1 MSTVIPFFRPA
12 SARQGN
18 WSQQELAEFYR
29 VEAALLRAGFSIASE
44 HGLSDEGEPWFVFCQ
59 PDGDAIIHFAKIDGN
74 YLIASDALDR
84 PVRGTDFRTLI
95 DQIARLHPHLLP
107 IPATATGT
115 TLVVHPAALLAALV
129 AAAALS
135 LSSEDAHAGP
145 LVAGGEGVSPPPTSQ
160 GGEPAQG
167 HPQPKANGG
176 SGDRDTDRKQLE
188 AIILSAMIFAA
199 EAMAIDHRAVSAELD
214 LDFADGAGNASVLT
228 AQGEAAPASGTAFGS
243 GRGNVSAQPAV
254 LTAQGSGANP
264 DARPHPASDT
274 IAAASRAD
282 PAPVARTE
290 SPGEAPKSPASQ
302 NQPQAPK
309 FGSDVALASTS
320 AEASAA
326 KSSGQQASTSA
337 RSESA
342 APASDEP
349 GSSSSDQ
356 HAGSASA
363 SITEPGSRARSA
375 PAASSDSADAGSGP
389 ARPAWVNAVTQTAT
403 NRVSS
408 PEASRD
414 AEDRGDGRPAEA
426 ALGNSPKADPAGL
439 ANGHVEGVGRD
450 RESPAKAAETH
461 PTGEQPA
468 PGHSQPEGVGRGAP
482 AETATGNS
490 PQAERG
496 AESDRQAT
504 SVAPAQSLQVET
516 TTGTTPQAGQA
527 RPGQNPAD
535 STGQDRGAPAM
546 AAVGHSPSAEQAG
559 PGQGQASAQGQ
570 DQGAPAAASHEM
582 RAEPTSPMNSQV
594 NTVGPDRATSPEG
607 ASGNNPQT
615 APAGG
620 GNGQAGGV
628 ARQEPASAQ
637 AEAANSPS
645 VEASSRGNTGAVAQ
659 ERGPQAEPA
668 TGSNPPSAQTGRG
681 QDQSSVVAGQ
691 DAAPAQAEAANS
703 PPVEQ
708 TGRDNAGAAAQER
721 SPQAEPATGSNP
733 PSAPAGRGQDQSSVL
748 AGQDAAP
755 AQAEAANSPPV
766 ESSSR
771 GSGNAGVAAQER
783 SPQAEPATGGNP
795 PSAQTG
801 RGQDQSSVVAGQ
813 DAVPAQAETR
823 NSPPVEQT
831 GRDNGNTSAAAQERG
846 PKAEHPTGS
855 DPLPAQA
862 DRGHDQSSAVARE
875 DAVPAQAE
883 TRNSPPVE
891 QTGRDNGDT
900 SAVAQDRGPQAE
912 PAVAQNPPIGRTGPS
927 EGHASVSGPGSARA
941 EAVTGDPP
949 AGQQVDRASGQE
961 NANDQGSQRP
971 TEAASGNDPQIEPT
985 GSNNGQGDGS
995 NSKAEVVSL
1004 HEPGSDAPTAGH
1016 GRAPSDASERGS
1028 AAQAEAILPATD
1040 QQADRGKSQSSAPA
1054 ERNDKQ
1060 APEAHGP
1067 GATDT
1072 ASSHGTPET
1081 PGETR
1086 SDAAPAPKAH
1096 ALLDPDSASH
1106 GSKALTATE
1115 LPGGAHEPTDGAA
1128 PGPAAKADRAPA
1140 AADGP
1145 GQDLTSSPSEPARGH
1160 SIEHGAD
1167 QAANAAASEQT
1178 NGDVFGTKEH
1188 GSTPSDVAV
1197 TAPSNVP
1204 TDGAGPQAEPQ
1215 AWPAQ
1220 EESAPHGQSADAEPA
1235 IPASAARAPVLQD
1248 RGSDRAEAENPLGHG
1263 ASPASDAQIASPKD
1277 EHAQADPDGPHDGAG
1292 PVVVRAIPVAD
1303 SQATIHGMD
1312 ENGLSDPSGGP
1323 DLTSPSAPVSQEAI
1337 APAHP
1342 DRGQVDD
1349 VLSVSGRTDRE
1360 APGQAAPPV
1369 KANEPTQPP
1378 VQVEA
1383 DLAGAPLSNGQSG
1396 SAASHAASGQAKPGR
1411 PSPPPAVIDADGN
1424 LVFHTDAPQDPAPS
1438 ALPHGPDEATTHHTV
1453 GLIGVTDQ
1461 THPVHDM
1468 YHHT

>member
-1 MSTVIPFFRPA
+1 MSTIIPFFRPA

-107 IPATATGT
+107 IPATGTGT

-160 GGEPAQG
+160 GGGPAPG

-176 SGDRDTDRKQLE
+176 SGDRDTDRKQIE

-199 EAMAIDHRAVSAELD
+199 EAMAIDHRAVSAELN
-214 LDFADGAGNASVLT
+214 LDFADGAGNASILT
-228 AQGEAAPASGTAFGS
+228 VQGEAALASGTAFGS
-243 GRGNVSAQPAV
+243 GRGSVSTQPAV

-274 IAAASRAD
+274 IAAASRVD

-290 SPGEAPKSPASQ
+290 SSGEAPKSPASQ
-302 NQPQAPK
+302 NQPLAPK

-375 PAASSDSADAGSGP
+375 PAPSSDSADAGSGP

-414 AEDRGDGRPAEA
+414 AEDWGDGRPAEA
-426 ALGNSPKADPAGL
+426 ALGNSPKVDPAGF

-450 RESPAKAAETH
+450 RESPAKAGAETH

-468 PGHSQPEGVGRGAP
+468 PGHSQPEGVSRGAP
-482 AETATGNS
+482 AETATGSS

-496 AESDRQAT
+496 AESDRQTT
-504 SVAPAQSLQVET
+504 SVAAAQSPQVEPA
-516 TTGTTPQAGQA
+516 TGTTPQAGQA
-527 RPGQNPAD
+527 RPDQSPID

-546 AAVGHSPSAEQAG
+546 AAVGHSPNAEQVG
-559 PGQGQASAQGQ
+559 PGQSQASAQSQ
-570 DQGAPAAASHEM
+570 DQGAPAAASHEL
-582 RAEPTSPMNSQV
+582 RAEPTSPTNGQV
-594 NTVGPDRATSPEG
+594 NTVVPDHATSPEG

-628 ARQEPASAQ
+628 ARHEPASAQ

-645 VEASSRGNTGAVAQ
+645 VEASSRGNAGAVAQ

-691 DAAPAQAEAANS
+691 DAAPVQAEAANS

-733 PSAPAGRGQDQSSVL
+733 PSVQTGHGQDQSSVV
-748 AGQDAAP
+748 ARQDAGP
-755 AQAEAANSPPV
+755 AQAETANNPPV

-801 RGQDQSSVVAGQ
+801 RGQDQSSVVARQETVPAQAETRNSPPVEQAGRDNGNTSAAAQ
-813 DAVPAQAETR
+813 ERGSQAEPATGSNPLSAQTDRGHDQSSAVAREETVPAQAETR

-831 GRDNGNTSAAAQERG
+831 GRDNGNA
-846 PKAEHPTGS
+846 
-855 DPLPAQA
+855 
-862 DRGHDQSSAVARE
+862 
-875 DAVPAQAE
+875 
-883 TRNSPPVE
+883 
-891 QTGRDNGDT
+891 
-900 SAVAQDRGPQAE
+900 SAVAQDRGSQAE
-912 PAVAQNPPIGRTGPS
+912 PAVAQNPPIGRTGPN
-927 EGHASVSGPGSARA
+927 EGHAGVSGPGSARA
-941 EAVTGDPP
+941 EAVTGDSL
-949 AGQQVDRASGQE
+949 AGQQGGRASGQE
-961 NANDQGSQRP
+961 NANDQGSPRP

-985 GSNNGQGDGS
+985 GSNNGQGQGHGS
-995 NSKAEVVSL
+995 NSKAEVVAL
-1004 HEPGSDAPTAGH
+1004 HEPSSDAPTAGH

-1028 AAQAEAILPATD
+1028 AAQAEAVLPATE
-1040 QQADRGKSQSSAPA
+1040 QQADRGKSQNSVPA
-1054 ERNDKQ
+1054 ERNDQQ

-1072 ASSHGTPET
+1072 ASSHGKPET
-1081 PGETR
+1081 AGETR

-1106 GSKALTATE
+1106 GSKTLSATE

-1140 AADGP
+1140 APDGL
-1145 GQDLTSSPSEPARGH
+1145 GQDLTSSPSEHTRGNP
-1160 SIEHGAD
+1160 IEHGPD

-1178 NGDVFGTKEH
+1178 NGDVFGTKEQ

-1197 TAPSNVP
+1197 TSPNVHA
-1204 TDGAGPQAEPQ
+1204 GAAGPQARS
-1215 AWPAQ
+1215 AQ
-1220 EESAPHGQSADAEPA
+1220 EESAPHGQSADAELA
-1235 IPASAARAPVLQD
+1235 VPASAAHDPVLQD

-1263 ASPASDAQIASPKD
+1263 ASPASDAQIASPKG
-1277 EHAQADPDGPHDGAG
+1277 EHAQADPDGPHDGAE

-1303 SQATIHGMD
+1303 SQATVHGVD

-1323 DLTSPSAPVSQEAI
+1323 DLTSPSAPAAQEAI

-1342 DRGQVDD
+1342 DRGQADD
-1349 VLSVSGRTDRE
+1349 GLSVSGRTDRE
-1360 APGQAAPPV
+1360 APGQPAPPL

-1383 DLAGAPLSNGQSG
+1383 DLAGGPLPNGQSG
-1396 SAASHAASGQAKPGR
+1396 SAASQGASGQAKPGR

-1438 ALPHGPDEATTHHTV
+1438 APPQGPDEATTHHTV

>member
-107 IPATATGT
+107 IPATGTGT

-145 LVAGGEGVSPPPTSQ
+145 LLAGGEGVSPPPTSQ
-160 GGEPAQG
+160 GGGPAQG

-176 SGDRDTDRKQLE
+176 SGDRDTDRKQIE

-214 LDFADGAGNASVLT
+214 LDFADGVGNASILT

-243 GRGNVSAQPAV
+243 GRGSVSAQPAV

-274 IAAASRAD
+274 IAAASRVD
-282 PAPVARTE
+282 PSPVARTE
-290 SPGEAPKSPASQ
+290 SPAEAPKSPASQ
-302 NQPQAPK
+302 NQPLAPK
-309 FGSDVALASTS
+309 FGSDVALTSTS

-349 GSSSSDQ
+349 GSASSDQ

-363 SITEPGSRARSA
+363 LIAEPGSRARSA
-375 PAASSDSADAGSGP
+375 LAASSDSADAGSGP

-403 NRVSS
+403 NRVPS

-414 AEDRGDGRPAEA
+414 ADDRGDGRPAEA
-426 ALGNSPKADPAGL
+426 ALGNSPKVDPAGL
-439 ANGHVEGVGRD
+439 TNGHVEGVGWD
-450 RESPAKAAETH
+450 RESPAKAGAETH

-468 PGHSQPEGVGRGAP
+468 PGHSQPEGVSRGVP
-482 AETATGNS
+482 AETATGNT

-504 SVAPAQSLQVET
+504 SVAAAQSPQVEPA
-516 TTGTTPQAGQA
+516 TGNTPQAGQA
-527 RPGQNPAD
+527 RPDQSPID

-582 RAEPTSPMNSQV
+582 RAEPTSPTNSQV

-628 ARQEPASAQ
+628 ARQEPA
-637 AEAANSPS
+637 P
-645 VEASSRGNTGAVAQ
+645 V
-659 ERGPQAEPA
+659 
-668 TGSNPPSAQTGRG
+668 
-681 QDQSSVVAGQ
+681 
-691 DAAPAQAEAANS
+691 QAEAANS
-703 PPVEQ
+703 PPVESSSRGNAGVAAQDRGPQAEPATGNNPQ
-708 TGRDNAGAAAQER
+708 TAPAGGGHDQSSVVARQDAAPVQAEAANSPPVEASSRDNAGAAAQER

-733 PSAPAGRGQDQSSVL
+733 PSAPAGRGHDQSSVV

-771 GSGNAGVAAQER
+771 GSGSAGVAAQER

-795 PSAQTG
+795 PSAQAG
-801 RGQDQSSVVAGQ
+801 RGHDQSSVVAGQ

-823 NSPPVEQT
+823 NSPPVEQA

-846 PKAEHPTGS
+846 PQAEHATGS

-862 DRGHDQSSAVARE
+862 DRGHDQSSAAARE

-891 QTGRDNGDT
+891 QTGRDNGNT

-927 EGHASVSGPGSARA
+927 EGHAGVSGPGSARA

-949 AGQQVDRASGQE
+949 ASQQVGRPSGQE

-985 GSNNGQGDGS
+985 GSNNGQGHGS
-995 NSKAEVVSL
+995 NSKAEVIAI

-1028 AAQAEAILPATD
+1028 AAQAEAVLPATE
-1040 QQADRGKSQSSAPA
+1040 QQADRGQSQNSAPA
-1054 ERNDKQ
+1054 ERNDQQ
-1060 APEAHGP
+1060 ASEAHGP

-1072 ASSHGTPET
+1072 ASSHGKPET
-1081 PGETR
+1081 AGETR

-1106 GSKALTATE
+1106 GSKTLSATE

-1160 SIEHGAD
+1160 SIEHGSD

-1197 TAPSNVP
+1197 TSPSNVHAG
-1204 TDGAGPQAEPQ
+1204 GAGPQARS
-1215 AWPAQ
+1215 AQ

-1235 IPASAARAPVLQD
+1235 VPASAAHDPVLQD

-1263 ASPASDAQIASPKD
+1263 ASPASDAQIASPKG

-1292 PVVVRAIPVAD
+1292 PVVVRAIPVATP
-1303 SQATIHGMD
+1303 QATVHGVD
-1312 ENGLSDPSGGP
+1312 ENDLSGPSGGP

-1337 APAHP
+1337 APPHP

-1349 VLSVSGRTDRE
+1349 SLSVSGRTDRE
-1360 APGQAAPPV
+1360 APGQPAPPV

-1383 DLAGAPLSNGQSG
+1383 DLAGGPMPNGQSG
-1396 SAASHAASGQAKPGR
+1396 SAASQGASGQAKPGR
-1411 PSPPPAVIDADGN
+1411 PSPPPAAIDADGN

-1438 ALPHGPDEATTHHTV
+1438 APPQGPDEATTHHTV

>member
-107 IPATATGT
+107 IPATGTGT

-243 GRGNVSAQPAV
+243 GRGNVSVQPAV

-274 IAAASRAD
+274 IAAASRVD

-342 APASDEP
+342 ATASDEP
-349 GSSSSDQ
+349 GSASSDQ
-356 HAGSASA
+356 HAGSA

-375 PAASSDSADAGSGP
+375 LAASSDSADAGSGP
-389 ARPAWVNAVTQTAT
+389 ARPAWVNAVTQPAT
-403 NRVSS
+403 NRAPS
-408 PEASRD
+408 PEAWRN

-450 RESPAKAAETH
+450 RESPAKAAAETH

-468 PGHSQPEGVGRGAP
+468 PGHSQPEGGGRGAP

-504 SVAPAQSLQVET
+504 SVAPAQSPQVEPA
-516 TTGTTPQAGQA
+516 TGNTPQAGQA
-527 RPGQNPAD
+527 RPGQSPVD
-535 STGQDRGAPAM
+535 STSQDRGAPAM
-546 AAVGHSPSAEQAG
+546 AAVGHSPNAEQVG

-582 RAEPTSPMNSQV
+582 RAEPTSPTNGQV

-615 APAGG
+615 APAGA
-620 GNGQAGGV
+620 GNGQAGSV
-628 ARQEPASAQ
+628 ARQDVAPAQ
-637 AEAANSPS
+637 AEAANSPP
-645 VEASSRGNTGAVAQ
+645 VEASSRGNTGAAAQ
-659 ERGPQAEPA
+659 ERSPQAESA

-691 DAAPAQAEAANS
+691 DAAPVQAETANS
-703 PPVEQ
+703 PPVEASSR
-708 TGRDNAGAAAQER
+708 GSANAGAAAQER

-733 PSAPAGRGQDQSSVL
+733 PSAQAGRGHDQSSVV
-748 AGQDAAP
+748 ARQDASP
-755 AQAEAANSPPV
+755 AQAEAANSPQV

-771 GSGNAGVAAQER
+771 GSGNAGAAAQER
-783 SPQAEPATGGNP
+783 GPQAEPATGSNP
-795 PSAQTG
+795 LSAQT
-801 RGQDQSSVVAGQ
+801 
-813 DAVPAQAETR
+813 
-823 NSPPVEQT
+823 
-831 GRDNGNTSAAAQERG
+831 
-846 PKAEHPTGS
+846 
-855 DPLPAQA
+855 

-891 QTGRDNGDT
+891 QTGRDSGNT
-900 SAVAQDRGPQAE
+900 SAVTQDRGPQAE
-912 PAVAQNPPIGRTGPS
+912 PAVAQNPPIGRTGPN

-941 EAVTGDPP
+941 EAVTGDPL
-949 AGQQVDRASGQE
+949 AGQQRGRASGQE
-961 NANDQGSQRP
+961 NANDQGSPRP

-985 GSNNGQGDGS
+985 GSNNGQGQGQGQGHGS
-995 NSKAEVVSL
+995 NSKAEVVAL
-1004 HEPGSDAPTAGH
+1004 HELSSDAPTAGH

-1028 AAQAEAILPATD
+1028 AAQAEAVLPATE
-1040 QQADRGKSQSSAPA
+1040 QQADRGQSQNSVPA
-1054 ERNDKQ
+1054 ERNDQQ

-1072 ASSHGTPET
+1072 ASSHGKPET
-1081 PGETR
+1081 AGETR

-1106 GSKALTATE
+1106 GSKTLSATE
-1115 LPGGAHEPTDGAA
+1115 LPGGAHEPADGAA

-1140 AADGP
+1140 APDGP
-1145 GQDLTSSPSEPARGH
+1145 GPDLTSSPSEPARGH
-1160 SIEHGAD
+1160 SIEHGPD

-1178 NGDVFGTKEH
+1178 NGDVFGTKEQ

-1197 TAPSNVP
+1197 TSPSNVHAG
-1204 TDGAGPQAEPQ
+1204 GAGPQA
-1215 AWPAQ
+1215 WLVQ

-1235 IPASAARAPVLQD
+1235 VPASAAHDPVLQD
-1248 RGSDRAEAENPLGHG
+1248 RGSDRAEVENPLGHG
-1263 ASPASDAQIASPKD
+1263 ASPASDAQIASPKG

-1303 SQATIHGMD
+1303 SQATVHGVD

-1323 DLTSPSAPVSQEAI
+1323 DLTSPSAPVSQVEI

-1349 VLSVSGRTDRE
+1349 SLSVSGRTIRE

-1383 DLAGAPLSNGQSG
+1383 DLTGGPLPNGQSG
-1396 SAASHAASGQAKPGR
+1396 SAASHGASGQAKPGR

-1438 ALPHGPDEATTHHTV
+1438 VLPHGPDEATTHHTV

>member
-176 SGDRDTDRKQLE
+176 SGDRDTDRKQIE

-199 EAMAIDHRAVSAELD
+199 EAMAIDHRAVSAELN

-243 GRGNVSAQPAV
+243 GRGSVSAQPAV

-274 IAAASRAD
+274 IAAASRID
-282 PAPVARTE
+282 PAPVVRTE
-290 SPGEAPKSPASQ
+290 SSGEAPKSPASQ
-302 NQPQAPK
+302 NQPLAPK
-309 FGSDVALASTS
+309 FGSDVVLASTS

-363 SITEPGSRARSA
+363 LIAEPGSRARSA

-403 NRVSS
+403 NRAPS

-414 AEDRGDGRPAEA
+414 ADDRGDGRPAEA
-426 ALGNSPKADPAGL
+426 ALGNSPKVEPAGH
-439 ANGHVEGVGRD
+439 ANGHVEGMGRD
-450 RESPAKAAETH
+450 RESPAKAGAETH
-461 PTGEQPA
+461 PTGEQAA
-468 PGHSQPEGVGRGAP
+468 PGHSRPEGVGRGAP

-504 SVAPAQSLQVET
+504 SVAPVQSPQVEPA
-516 TTGTTPQAGQA
+516 TGNTPQAGQA
-527 RPGQNPAD
+527 RPDQSPID

-546 AAVGHSPSAEQAG
+546 AAVGHSPNAEQVG
-559 PGQGQASAQGQ
+559 PGQGQASAQSQ

-582 RAEPTSPMNSQV
+582 RAEPTSPTNGPV
-594 NTVGPDRATSPEG
+594 NTVGPDRASSPEG

-681 QDQSSVVAGQ
+681 HDQSSVVARQ

-721 SPQAEPATGSNP
+721 SPQAEPAMGSTP
-733 PSAPAGRGQDQSSVL
+733 PSAQTGRGQDQSSVV
-748 AGQDAAP
+748 ARQDAAP

-771 GSGNAGVAAQER
+771 GSGNAGAAAQEQG
-783 SPQAEPATGGNP
+783 PQAEPATGSNP
-795 PSAQTG
+795 LSAQTG
-801 RGQDQSSVVAGQ
+801 
-813 DAVPAQAETR
+813 
-823 NSPPVEQT
+823 
-831 GRDNGNTSAAAQERG
+831 
-846 PKAEHPTGS
+846 
-855 DPLPAQA
+855 
-862 DRGHDQSSAVARE
+862 RGHDQSSAVARE
-875 DAVPAQAE
+875 ETVPAQAE
-883 TRNSPPVE
+883 TGNSPPVE
-891 QTGRDNGDT
+891 QSGRDNGNT

-927 EGHASVSGPGSARA
+927 EGHAGISGPGSARA
-941 EAVTGDPP
+941 EAVIGDPP
-949 AGQQVDRASGQE
+949 AGQQVGRASGQE

-985 GSNNGQGDGS
+985 GSNNGQGHGQGHGS
-995 NSKAEVVSL
+995 NSKAEVVA
-1004 HEPGSDAPTAGH
+1004 HREPGSDAPTAGH
-1016 GRAPSDASERGS
+1016 GRAPSDANERGS
-1028 AAQAEAILPATD
+1028 AAQAEAVLPATE
-1040 QQADRGKSQSSAPA
+1040 QQADRGQSQNSVPA
-1054 ERNDKQ
+1054 ERNDQQ

-1067 GATDT
+1067 GASDT
-1072 ASSHGTPET
+1072 ASSHGKPET

-1086 SDAAPAPKAH
+1086 SDAAPTPKAH
-1096 ALLDPDSASH
+1096 ALLDPDPASH
-1106 GSKALTATE
+1106 GSKTLSATE

-1160 SIEHGAD
+1160 SIEHGSD

-1197 TAPSNVP
+1197 TSPSNVHAG
-1204 TDGAGPQAEPQ
+1204 GAGPQ

-1220 EESAPHGQSADAEPA
+1220 EESAPHGQSADVEPA

-1248 RGSDRAEAENPLGHG
+1248 RGSDRAEAEPPLGHG
-1263 ASPASDAQIASPKD
+1263 ASPASDAQIASPKG

-1303 SQATIHGMD
+1303 SQATVHGVD
-1312 ENGLSDPSGGP
+1312 ENDLSGPSGGP
-1323 DLTSPSAPVSQEAI
+1323 DLTSPSAPAAQEAI

-1383 DLAGAPLSNGQSG
+1383 DPAGGPLPNGQSG

>member
-107 IPATATGT
+107 IPATGTGT

-145 LVAGGEGVSPPPTSQ
+145 LVAGGDGVSPPPTSH
-160 GGEPAQG
+160 GGGPAQG

-176 SGDRDTDRKQLE
+176 SGDRDTDRKQIE

-199 EAMAIDHRAVSAELD
+199 EAVAIDHRAVSAELN
-214 LDFADGAGNASVLT
+214 LDFADGAGNASILT
-228 AQGEAAPASGTAFGS
+228 AQGEAALASGTAFGS
-243 GRGNVSAQPAV
+243 GRGSVSTQPAV

-274 IAAASRAD
+274 TAAASRVD

-290 SPGEAPKSPASQ
+290 SSGEAPKSPASQ
-302 NQPQAPK
+302 NQPPAPK

-342 APASDEP
+342 ALASDEP
-349 GSSSSDQ
+349 GSASSDQ

-468 PGHSQPEGVGRGAP
+468 PGHSQPEGGGRGAP

-504 SVAPAQSLQVET
+504 SVAPAQSPQVEPA
-516 TTGTTPQAGQA
+516 TGNTPQAGQA

-546 AAVGHSPSAEQAG
+546 AAVGQSPSAEQAG

-570 DQGAPAAASHEM
+570 DQGAPAAASHGM
-582 RAEPTSPMNSQV
+582 RAEPTSPTNSQV
-594 NTVGPDRATSPEG
+594 STVGPDRATSPEG

-620 GNGQAGGV
+620 GNGHASGV
-628 ARQEPASAQ
+628 AREDAAPAQ

-691 DAAPAQAEAANS
+691 DAVPAQAEAANS
-703 PPVEQ
+703 PPVEASSR
-708 TGRDNAGAAAQER
+708 GNAGAVAQER
-721 SPQAEPATGSNP
+721 GPQAEPATGSNP
-733 PSAPAGRGQDQSSVL
+733 PSGPAGRGQDQSSVV
-748 AGQDAAP
+748 ARQEAAP

-771 GSGNAGVAAQER
+771 GSGSAGVAAQER
-783 SPQAEPATGGNP
+783 GPQAEPATGGNP
-795 PSAQTG
+795 PSAQAG
-801 RGQDQSSVVAGQ
+801 RGHDQSSVVAGQ

-831 GRDNGNTSAAAQERG
+831 GRDSGN
-846 PKAEHPTGS
+846 
-855 DPLPAQA
+855 
-862 DRGHDQSSAVARE
+862 
-875 DAVPAQAE
+875 
-883 TRNSPPVE
+883 
-891 QTGRDNGDT
+891 T
-900 SAVAQDRGPQAE
+900 SAVAQDWGPQAE
-912 PAVAQNPPIGRTGPS
+912 PAVAQNPPIGRTGPN
-927 EGHASVSGPGSARA
+927 EGHAGVSGPGSARA
-941 EAVTGDPP
+941 EAVIGDPP
-949 AGQQVDRASGQE
+949 AGQQLGRASGQE
-961 NANDQGSQRP
+961 NANDQGSPRP

-985 GSNNGQGDGS
+985 GSNNGQGQGQGHGS
-995 NSKAEVVSL
+995 NSKAEVVAL
-1004 HEPGSDAPTAGH
+1004 HEPSSDAPTAGH

-1028 AAQAEAILPATD
+1028 AAQAEAVLPATE
-1040 QQADRGKSQSSAPA
+1040 QQADRGQSQNSVPA
-1054 ERNDKQ
+1054 ERNDQQ

-1067 GATDT
+1067 AATDT
-1072 ASSHGTPET
+1072 ASSHGKPET

-1106 GSKALTATE
+1106 GSKTLSATE
-1115 LPGGAHEPTDGAA
+1115 LPGGEHEPTGAAA

-1160 SIEHGAD
+1160 SIEHGSD

-1197 TAPSNVP
+1197 TSPNVHA
-1204 TDGAGPQAEPQ
+1204 GAAGPQ

-1220 EESAPHGQSADAEPA
+1220 EEAAPHGQSADAEPA
-1235 IPASAARAPVLQD
+1235 VPASAAHDPVLQD

-1263 ASPASDAQIASPKD
+1263 ASPASDAQIAPPKG

-1303 SQATIHGMD
+1303 PQATVHGVD
-1312 ENGLSDPSGGP
+1312 ENDLSGPSGGP

-1349 VLSVSGRTDRE
+1349 VLSVNGRTDRE

-1369 KANEPTQPP
+1369 KVNEPTQPP

-1383 DLAGAPLSNGQSG
+1383 DLAGGPLPNGQSG
-1396 SAASHAASGQAKPGR
+1396 SAASQGASGQAKPGR
-1411 PSPPPAVIDADGN
+1411 PSPPPAAIDADGN

>member
-107 IPATATGT
+107 IPATGTGT

-160 GGEPAQG
+160 EGGPAQG
-167 HPQPKANGG
+167 HPQPKAIGG

-243 GRGNVSAQPAV
+243 GRGSVSAQPAV

-274 IAAASRAD
+274 IAAASRID
-282 PAPVARTE
+282 PAPVVRTE
-290 SPGEAPKSPASQ
+290 SSGEAPKSPASQ
-302 NQPQAPK
+302 NQPLAPK
-309 FGSDVALASTS
+309 FGSDVVLASTS

-363 SITEPGSRARSA
+363 LIAEPGSRARSA
-375 PAASSDSADAGSGP
+375 PAASADSADAGSGP

-403 NRVSS
+403 NRAPS

-414 AEDRGDGRPAEA
+414 ADDRGDGRPAEA
-426 ALGNSPKADPAGL
+426 ALGNSPKVEPAGH
-439 ANGHVEGVGRD
+439 ANGHVEGMGRD
-450 RESPAKAAETH
+450 RESPAKAGAETH
-461 PTGEQPA
+461 PTGEQAA
-468 PGHSQPEGVGRGAP
+468 PGHSQPEGVGRGVP

-504 SVAPAQSLQVET
+504 SVAAAQSPQVET
-516 TTGTTPQAGQA
+516 TTGNTPQAGQA
-527 RPGQNPAD
+527 RPGQNPVD

-546 AAVGHSPSAEQAG
+546 AAVGHSPNAEQVG
-559 PGQGQASAQGQ
+559 PGQSQASAQSQ

-582 RAEPTSPMNSQV
+582 RAEPTSPTNGQV
-594 NTVGPDRATSPEG
+594 NTVGPDHATSPEG

-620 GNGQAGGV
+620 GNGHASGV
-628 ARQEPASAQ
+628 ARQDAAPAQ
-637 AEAANSPS
+637 AEAANSPP

-668 TGSNPPSAQTGRG
+668 MGSNPPSAQTGRG
-681 QDQSSVVAGQ
+681 QDQSSGVAGQ

-708 TGRDNAGAAAQER
+708 TGRDNAGAAAQDR
-721 SPQAEPATGSNP
+721 GAQAEPATGSDP
-733 PSAPAGRGQDQSSVL
+733 LPAQPGRGQDQSSVV
-748 AGQDAAP
+748 ARQDAAP

-766 ESSSR
+766 EQTGR
-771 GSGNAGVAAQER
+771 DNGNTSAAAQER
-783 SPQAEPATGGNP
+783 GPQAEHATGSDP
-795 PSAQTG
+795 LPAQAD
-801 RGQDQSSVVAGQ
+801 RGHDQSTAVAREET
-813 DAVPAQAETR
+813 VPAQAETR

-831 GRDNGNTSAAAQERG
+831 GRDNGNTSA
-846 PKAEHPTGS
+846 
-855 DPLPAQA
+855 
-862 DRGHDQSSAVARE
+862 
-875 DAVPAQAE
+875 
-883 TRNSPPVE
+883 
-891 QTGRDNGDT
+891 
-900 SAVAQDRGPQAE
+900 VAQDRGSQAE

-949 AGQQVDRASGQE
+949 AGQQGGRASGQE
-961 NANDQGSQRP
+961 NANDQGSPRP

-985 GSNNGQGDGS
+985 GSNNGQGHGS
-995 NSKAEVVSL
+995 NSKAEVVAL
-1004 HEPGSDAPTAGH
+1004 HELSSDAPTAGH

-1028 AAQAEAILPATD
+1028 AAQAEAVLPATE
-1040 QQADRGKSQSSAPA
+1040 QQADRGQSQNLVPA
-1054 ERNDKQ
+1054 ERNDQQ

-1072 ASSHGTPET
+1072 ASSHGKPET
-1081 PGETR
+1081 AGETR

-1106 GSKALTATE
+1106 GSKTLSATE
-1115 LPGGAHEPTDGAA
+1115 LPGGAHEPTDAAA

-1140 AADGP
+1140 ADGP
-1145 GQDLTSSPSEPARGH
+1145 GQDLTSSSAEPARGH
-1160 SIEHGAD
+1160 SIEHGSD

-1197 TAPSNVP
+1197 TLPSNVP
-1204 TDGAGPQAEPQ
+1204 TGGAGPQAR
-1215 AWPAQ
+1215 PAQ
-1220 EESAPHGQSADAEPA
+1220 EDSAPHGQSADAELA
-1235 IPASAARAPVLQD
+1235 VPASAAHDPVLQD

-1263 ASPASDAQIASPKD
+1263 ASPASDAQIASPKG

-1303 SQATIHGMD
+1303 SRATVHGVD
-1312 ENGLSDPSGGP
+1312 ENDLSGPSGGP
-1323 DLTSPSAPVSQEAI
+1323 DLTSPSAPAAQEAI

-1383 DLAGAPLSNGQSG
+1383 DLAGGPLPNGQSG
-1396 SAASHAASGQAKPGR
+1396 SAASQGASGQAEPGR

>member
-59 PDGDAIIHFAKIDGN
+59 PDGDAIIHFAKIDGS

-95 DQIARLHPHLLP
+95 DQIAQLHPHLLP

-135 LSSEDAHAGP
+135 LSSEDAHAGS
-145 LVAGGEGVSPPPTSQ
+145 LVADGEGVSPPPASQ
-160 GGEPAQG
+160 GGGPAPG

-199 EAMAIDHRAVSAELD
+199 EAMAIDHRAVSAELN
-214 LDFADGAGNASVLT
+214 LDFADGASNASILT

-243 GRGNVSAQPAV
+243 GRGSVSAQPAV

-274 IAAASRAD
+274 ITAASRVD

-290 SPGEAPKSPASQ
+290 SPAEAPKSPASQ
-302 NQPQAPK
+302 NQPLAPR

-326 KSSGQQASTSA
+326 KSSGQQASTSG

-342 APASDEP
+342 APTSDEP
-349 GSSSSDQ
+349 GSNSTDQ
-356 HAGSASA
+356 HAGSALA
-363 SITEPGSRARSA
+363 SIAEPGSRARSA
-375 PAASSDSADAGSGP
+375 LAASSDSADAGSGP
-389 ARPAWVNAVTQTAT
+389 ARPAWGNAVTQTAT
-403 NRVSS
+403 NRIPA

-414 AEDRGDGRPAEA
+414 ADDRGGGRPAKA
-426 ALGNSPKADPAGL
+426 ALEDSAKVDPAGL

-450 RESPAKAAETH
+450 RESPAKAGAETH
-461 PTGEQPA
+461 PTGEQAA
-468 PGHSQPEGVGRGAP
+468 PGHSQPEGIGRGRGVQTD
-482 AETATGNS
+482 TATGNS

-496 AESDRQAT
+496 ADSDRHPT
-504 SVAPAQSLQVET
+504 SVAAAQSAQVET
-516 TTGTTPQAGQA
+516 ATGNTSQAVQA
-527 RPGQNPAD
+527 RPGQSFIE
-535 STGQDRGAPAM
+535 STGQDRGSPAM
-546 AAVGHSPSAEQAG
+546 AAVGHSPKAEQVG

-582 RAEPTSPMNSQV
+582 RAEPTSPTNGYV
-594 NTVGPDRATSPEG
+594 NTVGPDRASSPEG

-615 APAGG
+615 VPAGG
-620 GNGQAGGV
+620 GNGHASGG
-628 ARQEPASAQ
+628 ARENAAPAQ
-637 AEAANSPS
+637 AEAANSPP
-645 VEASSRGNTGAVAQ
+645 VESSSRGNAGAVAQ

-691 DAAPAQAEAANS
+691 DAVPAQAEAANS
-703 PPVEQ
+703 PQVEQ
-708 TGRDNAGAAAQER
+708 TGRDNGNTSAVAQDR
-721 SPQAEPATGSNP
+721 GPQAEPVTGSNP
-733 PSAPAGRGQDQSSVL
+733 QTAQPGRGHDQSSVV
-748 AGQDAAP
+748 AREHASP

-771 GSGNAGVAAQER
+771 GNAGVAAQER
-783 SPQAEPATGGNP
+783 GPHAEPATGSNP

-801 RGQDQSSVVAGQ
+801 RGHDQSSVFAREET
-813 DAVPAQAETR
+813 VPAQAETR
-823 NSPPVEQT
+823 NGPPVEQT
-831 GRDNGNTSAAAQERG
+831 GRGNGNA
-846 PKAEHPTGS
+846 
-855 DPLPAQA
+855 
-862 DRGHDQSSAVARE
+862 
-875 DAVPAQAE
+875 
-883 TRNSPPVE
+883 
-891 QTGRDNGDT
+891 

-912 PAVAQNPPIGRTGPS
+912 TAVAQNPPIVQTGPS
-927 EGHASVSGPGSARA
+927 EGHAGVSGPGSARA
-941 EAVTGDPP
+941 EAVIGDPP
-949 AGQQVDRASGQE
+949 AGQQVGRASGQE

-985 GSNNGQGDGS
+985 GSNNGQGHGS
-995 NSKAEVVSL
+995 NSKAEVVA
-1004 HEPGSDAPTAGH
+1004 HREPGSDAPTAGH
-1016 GRAPSDASERGS
+1016 GRAPSDANERGS
-1028 AAQAEAILPATD
+1028 AAQAEAVLPATE
-1040 QQADRGKSQSSAPA
+1040 QQADRGQSQNSVPA
-1054 ERNDKQ
+1054 ERNDQQ

-1067 GATDT
+1067 GASDT
-1072 ASSHGTPET
+1072 ASSHGKPET

-1086 SDAAPAPKAH
+1086 SDAAPTPKAH
-1096 ALLDPDSASH
+1096 ALLDPDPALH
-1106 GSKALTATE
+1106 GSKTLSATE
-1115 LPGGAHEPTDGAA
+1115 LPGGAHDPTDGAA

-1160 SIEHGAD
+1160 SIEHGSD

-1197 TAPSNVP
+1197 TSPSNVHAG
-1204 TDGAGPQAEPQ
+1204 GAGPQ

-1235 IPASAARAPVLQD
+1235 VPASAAHDPVLQD

-1263 ASPASDAQIASPKD
+1263 ASPASDAQIASPKG
-1277 EHAQADPDGPHDGAG
+1277 EHAQADPDGPHDSAG

-1303 SQATIHGMD
+1303 PQATVHGVD
-1312 ENGLSDPSGGP
+1312 ENDLSGPSGGP
-1323 DLTSPSAPVSQEAI
+1323 DLTSPSAPAAQEAI

-1383 DLAGAPLSNGQSG
+1383 DLAGGPLPNGQSG
-1396 SAASHAASGQAKPGR
+1396 SAASQGASGQAKPDR

-1424 LVFHTDAPQDPAPS
+1424 LVFHADAPQDPAPS

-1468 YHHT
+1468 YHHA

>member
-107 IPATATGT
+107 IPATGTGT

-199 EAMAIDHRAVSAELD
+199 EAMAIDHRAVSAELN
-214 LDFADGAGNASVLT
+214 LDFADGAGNASILT

-243 GRGNVSAQPAV
+243 GRGSVSSQPAV
-254 LTAQGSGANP
+254 LTAQGSGANS

-274 IAAASRAD
+274 IAAVSRVD

-302 NQPQAPK
+302 NQPLAPK

-342 APASDEP
+342 APGSDEP
-349 GSSSSDQ
+349 GSASSDQ

-389 ARPAWVNAVTQTAT
+389 ARPAWVNAVTQPAT
-403 NRVSS
+403 NRAPS
-408 PEASRD
+408 PQASRD
-414 AEDRGDGRPAEA
+414 ADDRGDGRPAEA

-450 RESPAKAAETH
+450 RESPAKAAAETH
-461 PTGEQPA
+461 PTGEQAA

-504 SVAPAQSLQVET
+504 SVAAAQSPQVET
-516 TTGTTPQAGQA
+516 ATGTTPQAGQA
-527 RPGQNPAD
+527 RPDQSPID

-546 AAVGHSPSAEQAG
+546 AAVGHSPNAEPVG
-559 PGQGQASAQGQ
+559 PGQGQASAQSQ

-582 RAEPTSPMNSQV
+582 RAEPTSPTNGQV

-681 QDQSSVVAGQ
+681 QDQSSVVAL
-691 DAAPAQAEAANS
+691 
-703 PPVEQ
+703 
-708 TGRDNAGAAAQER
+708 QE
-721 SPQAEPATGSNP
+721 
-733 PSAPAGRGQDQSSVL
+733 
-748 AGQDAAP
+748 AAP

-771 GSGNAGVAAQER
+771 GNAGAAAQDR
-783 SPQAEPATGGNP
+783 GAQAEHAMGSDPLPAQP
-795 PSAQTG
+795 G
-801 RGQDQSSVVAGQ
+801 RGQDQSSVAARQETVPAQAETRNSPPVEQAGRDNGNTSAAAQERGPQAEPATGSNPLSAQTDRGHDQSSAVAREET
-813 DAVPAQAETR
+813 VPAQAETR

-831 GRDNGNTSAAAQERG
+831 GRDNGNTSAV
-846 PKAEHPTGS
+846 AE
-855 DPLPAQA
+855 
-862 DRGHDQSSAVARE
+862 DRGS
-875 DAVPAQAE
+875 
-883 TRNSPPVE
+883 
-891 QTGRDNGDT
+891 
-900 SAVAQDRGPQAE
+900 QAE
-912 PAVAQNPPIGRTGPS
+912 PAVAQNPPIVRTGPN
-927 EGHASVSGPGSARA
+927 EGHAGISGPGSARA
-941 EAVTGDPP
+941 ETVTGDPP
-949 AGQQVDRASGQE
+949 AGQQGSRASGQE
-961 NANDQGSQRP
+961 NANDQGSPRP

-985 GSNNGQGDGS
+985 GSNNGQGHGS
-995 NSKAEVVSL
+995 NSKAEVVA
-1004 HEPGSDAPTAGH
+1004 HRDPGSDAPTAGH

-1028 AAQAEAILPATD
+1028 AAQAEAVPPATE
-1040 QQADRGKSQSSAPA
+1040 QQADRGQSQNSVSA
-1054 ERNDKQ
+1054 ERNDQQ

-1072 ASSHGTPET
+1072 ASSHGKPET
-1081 PGETR
+1081 AGETR

-1106 GSKALTATE
+1106 GSKALSATE
-1115 LPGGAHEPTDGAA
+1115 LPGGAHEPTDRAA
-1128 PGPAAKADRAPA
+1128 PEPAAKADRAPA

-1160 SIEHGAD
+1160 SIEHGSD

-1178 NGDVFGTKEH
+1178 NGDVFGAKEH
-1188 GSTPSDVAV
+1188 ESTPSDVAG
-1197 TAPSNVP
+1197 TSPSNVP
-1204 TDGAGPQAEPQ
+1204 TGGAGPQA
-1215 AWPAQ
+1215 WLAQ

-1235 IPASAARAPVLQD
+1235 VPASAAHVPVLQD
-1248 RGSDRAEAENPLGHG
+1248 RGSDRVEAENPLGHG
-1263 ASPASDAQIASPKD
+1263 ASPASDAQIAAPKG
-1277 EHAQADPDGPHDGAG
+1277 EHAQADPDGPHDAAG

-1303 SQATIHGMD
+1303 PQATVHGVD
-1312 ENGLSDPSGGP
+1312 ENDLSGPSGGP

-1349 VLSVSGRTDRE
+1349 GLSVSGRTDRE
-1360 APGQAAPPV
+1360 APGQPAPPV
-1369 KANEPTQPP
+1369 KANEPIQPP
-1378 VQVEA
+1378 VQIEA
-1383 DLAGAPLSNGQSG
+1383 DLAGGPLPNGQSG
-1396 SAASHAASGQAKPGR
+1396 SAASQGASGQAKPGR

-1424 LVFHTDAPQDPAPS
+1424 LVFHTDAPQDPVPS
-1438 ALPHGPDEATTHHTV
+1438 APPQGPDEATTHHTV

>member
-107 IPATATGT
+107 IPATGTGT

-214 LDFADGAGNASVLT
+214 LDSADGTGNASILT
-228 AQGEAAPASGTAFGS
+228 AQGEAALASGTAFGS
-243 GRGNVSAQPAV
+243 GRGSVSTQPAV

-274 IAAASRAD
+274 IAAASRVD

-302 NQPQAPK
+302 NQPLAPK
-309 FGSDVALASTS
+309 FGSDVALANTS

-342 APASDEP
+342 APTSDEP
-349 GSSSSDQ
+349 GSASSDQ

-363 SITEPGSRARSA
+363 LIAEPGSRARSA
-375 PAASSDSADAGSGP
+375 LAASSDSADAGSGP

-403 NRVSS
+403 NRVPS

-414 AEDRGDGRPAEA
+414 ADDRGDGRPAEA
-426 ALGNSPKADPAGL
+426 GLGNSPKADPAGL

-450 RESPAKAAETH
+450 RESPAKAGAETH
-461 PTGEQPA
+461 PTGEQAA
-468 PGHSQPEGVGRGAP
+468 PGHSQPEGGGRGAP

-504 SVAPAQSLQVET
+504 SVAPAQSPQVEPA
-516 TTGTTPQAGQA
+516 TGNTPQAGQA

-620 GNGQAGGV
+620 ANGQAGGV
-628 ARQEPASAQ
+628 ARDDAAPAQ

-645 VEASSRGNTGAVAQ
+645 VEASSRGSGNAGAAAQ
-659 ERGPQAEPA
+659 ERGPQGEPA
-668 TGSNPPSAQTGRG
+668 TGSSPQTAQPGRG
-681 QDQSSVVAGQ
+681 QDQSSVVARQ
-691 DAAPAQAEAANS
+691 DATPAQAEAPNS

-733 PSAPAGRGQDQSSVL
+733 PSAPAGRVHDQSSVV
-748 AGQDAAP
+748 ARQDAAP
-755 AQAEAANSPPV
+755 VQAETANSPPV
-766 ESSSR
+766 EASSR
-771 GSGNAGVAAQER
+771 GSGNAGAAAQER
-783 SPQAEPATGGNP
+783 GPQAEPATGSNP
-795 PSAQTG
+795 LSAQTD
-801 RGQDQSSVVAGQ
+801 RGHDQSSAVAREET
-813 DAVPAQAETR
+813 VPAQAETR

-831 GRDNGNTSAAAQERG
+831 GRDNGN
-846 PKAEHPTGS
+846 
-855 DPLPAQA
+855 
-862 DRGHDQSSAVARE
+862 
-875 DAVPAQAE
+875 
-883 TRNSPPVE
+883 
-891 QTGRDNGDT
+891 T

-927 EGHASVSGPGSARA
+927 EGHAGVSGPGSARA

-949 AGQQVDRASGQE
+949 AGQQVGRASGQE

-971 TEAASGNDPQIEPT
+971 TEAASGNDPQVEPT
-985 GSNNGQGDGS
+985 GGNNGQGHGS
-995 NSKAEVVSL
+995 NSKAEVVAL
-1004 HEPGSDAPTAGH
+1004 HEPSSDAPTAGH
-1016 GRAPSDASERGS
+1016 GRAPSDANERGS
-1028 AAQAEAILPATD
+1028 AAQAEAVLPATE
-1040 QQADRGKSQSSAPA
+1040 QQADRGQSQNSVPA
-1054 ERNDKQ
+1054 ERNDQQ

-1072 ASSHGTPET
+1072 ASSQGKPET
-1081 PGETR
+1081 AGETR

-1106 GSKALTATE
+1106 GSKTLSATE

-1145 GQDLTSSPSEPARGH
+1145 DPDLTSSPSEPARGH
-1160 SIEHGAD
+1160 SIEHVSD
-1167 QAANAAASEQT
+1167 QSANAAASEQT
-1178 NGDVFGTKEH
+1178 NGDVFGTKEQ

-1197 TAPSNVP
+1197 TSPSNVHAG
-1204 TDGAGPQAEPQ
+1204 GAGPQ

-1235 IPASAARAPVLQD
+1235 VPASAAHDPVLQD

-1263 ASPASDAQIASPKD
+1263 ASPASDAQIAPPKG

-1303 SQATIHGMD
+1303 SQATVHGVN
-1312 ENGLSDPSGGP
+1312 ENDLSGPSGGP

-1349 VLSVSGRTDRE
+1349 GLSVSGRTVRE
-1360 APGQAAPPV
+1360 APGQVAPPI
-1369 KANEPTQPP
+1369 KANEPTQLP

-1383 DLAGAPLSNGQSG
+1383 DLTGGPLPNGQSG
-1396 SAASHAASGQAKPGR
+1396 SAASQGASGQAKPGR

>member
-107 IPATATGT
+107 IPATGTGT

-214 LDFADGAGNASVLT
+214 LDFADGAGNASILT
-228 AQGEAAPASGTAFGS
+228 AQGEAASASGTTFGP
-243 GRGNVSAQPAV
+243 GRGSVSAQPAV

-274 IAAASRAD
+274 IAAASRVD

-290 SPGEAPKSPASQ
+290 SPAEAPKSPASQ
-302 NQPQAPK
+302 NQPLAPK
-309 FGSDVALASTS
+309 FGSDVALANTS

-326 KSSGQQASTSA
+326 KSSGQQASTSG

-349 GSSSSDQ
+349 GSASSDQ

-403 NRVSS
+403 NRAPS

-414 AEDRGDGRPAEA
+414 ADDRGDGRPAEA
-426 ALGNSPKADPAGL
+426 ALGNSPKVEPAGH
-439 ANGHVEGVGRD
+439 ANGHVEGMGRD

-461 PTGEQPA
+461 PTGEQAA
-468 PGHSQPEGVGRGAP
+468 PGHSQPEGAGRGAP

-504 SVAPAQSLQVET
+504 SVAPAQSPQVEPA
-516 TTGTTPQAGQA
+516 TGTTPQAGQA
-527 RPGQNPAD
+527 RPDQSPID

-546 AAVGHSPSAEQAG
+546 AAVGHSPNAEPVG
-559 PGQGQASAQGQ
+559 PGQGQASAQSQ

-582 RAEPTSPMNSQV
+582 RAEPTSPTNGPV
-594 NTVGPDRATSPEG
+594 NTVGPDRASSPEG

-681 QDQSSVVAGQ
+681 QDQSSVVARQDAGPAQAEAANSPPVESSSRGNAGAVAQERGPQAEPATGSNPLSAQTGRGQ
-691 DAAPAQAEAANS
+691 DQSSGVAREDAAPAQAEAANS
-703 PPVEQ
+703 PPVEASSR
-708 TGRDNAGAAAQER
+708 GSGNAGAAAQER
-721 SPQAEPATGSNP
+721 SPQAEPATGS
-733 PSAPAGRGQDQSSVL
+733 
-748 AGQDAAP
+748 
-755 AQAEAANSPPV
+755 
-766 ESSSR
+766 
-771 GSGNAGVAAQER
+771 
-783 SPQAEPATGGNP
+783 TP
-795 PSAQTG
+795 PSAQTD
-801 RGQDQSSVVAGQ
+801 RGHDQSSAVAREET
-813 DAVPAQAETR
+813 VPAQAETR

-831 GRDNGNTSAAAQERG
+831 GRDNGNA
-846 PKAEHPTGS
+846 
-855 DPLPAQA
+855 
-862 DRGHDQSSAVARE
+862 
-875 DAVPAQAE
+875 
-883 TRNSPPVE
+883 
-891 QTGRDNGDT
+891 
-900 SAVAQDRGPQAE
+900 SAVAQDRGSQAE
-912 PAVAQNPPIGRTGPS
+912 PAVAQNPPIGRTGPN
-927 EGHASVSGPGSARA
+927 EGHAGVSGPGSARA
-941 EAVTGDPP
+941 EAVTGDPL
-949 AGQQVDRASGQE
+949 AGQQGGRASGQE
-961 NANDQGSQRP
+961 NANDQGSPRP

-985 GSNNGQGDGS
+985 GSNNGQGQGHGS
-995 NSKAEVVSL
+995 NSKAEVVAL
-1004 HEPGSDAPTAGH
+1004 HEPSSDAPTAGH

-1028 AAQAEAILPATD
+1028 AAQAEAVLPATE
-1040 QQADRGKSQSSAPA
+1040 QQADRGQSQNSVPA
-1054 ERNDKQ
+1054 ERNDQQ

-1072 ASSHGTPET
+1072 ASSHGKPET
-1081 PGETR
+1081 AGETR

-1106 GSKALTATE
+1106 GSKTLSATE
-1115 LPGGAHEPTDGAA
+1115 LPGGAHEPTDAAA

-1140 AADGP
+1140 ADGP
-1145 GQDLTSSPSEPARGH
+1145 GQDLTSSSAEPARGH
-1160 SIEHGAD
+1160 SIEHGSD

-1197 TAPSNVP
+1197 TLPSNVP
-1204 TDGAGPQAEPQ
+1204 TGGAGPQAR
-1215 AWPAQ
+1215 PAQ
-1220 EESAPHGQSADAEPA
+1220 EESAPHGQSADAELA
-1235 IPASAARAPVLQD
+1235 VPASAAHDPVLQD

-1263 ASPASDAQIASPKD
+1263 ASPASDAQIASPKG

-1303 SQATIHGMD
+1303 PQATVHGVD
-1312 ENGLSDPSGGP
+1312 ENDLSGPSGGP

-1337 APAHP
+1337 APAHF
-1342 DRGQVDD
+1342 DQGQVDD
-1349 VLSVSGRTDRE
+1349 GLSVSSRTDRE

-1383 DLAGAPLSNGQSG
+1383 DLAGGPLPNSQSG
-1396 SAASHAASGQAKPGR
+1396 SAASQGASGQAKPGR

-1438 ALPHGPDEATTHHTV
+1438 APPQGPDEATTHHTV